1 MKRTILFS
9 TLIAVVITIGF
20 LHFFT
25 PADKIFF
32 HDTYR
37 RLSYFPIVLGAIW
50 FGVKGGVLLAV
61 LSSVAFIP
69 HLLLY
74 AGHGVQNYFSELTEI
89 VLYVCAGIVV
99 GIIAERE
106 RQLRIGYQK
115 ISSRLEESYEKL
127 HEGAAQ
133 LVQAEEQ
140 LAAAQKMSALG
151 EMAAT
156 LAHEIRNP
164 LSSIRGTAEILLD
177 DYPKGN
183 PKREFVEILLKETG
197 HLEKTLKNTLDFSKP
212 EAKDREE
219 TASISSLIS
228 KQEKL
233 LGPRLKKEHI
243 QLTCQGLENGNNF
256 LVPESR
262 ISQALLNL
270 LMNSIEALSDDSRKK
285 NVAGDRKHEHSG
297 TAFNARIE
305 VRLEVK
311 DDGCRVFILDNGPGI
326 DLDNKEDI
334 FEPFFTSKKEGTG
347 LGLAISRKIVESYG
361 GSLMLTDSDLG
372 GTCFELFMPMQWS
385 EDYMAQYMMKGRGE
399 TGEIEGNG

>member
-9 TLIAVVITIGF
+9 ILISVVIAIGF

-50 FGVKGGVLLAV
+50 FGVKGGAILAV

-89 VLYVCAGIVV
+89 VLYLCAGIVV

-106 RQLRIGYQK
+106 RRLRIGYQK
-115 ISSRLEESYEKL
+115 VSARLEESYEKL
-127 HEGAAQ
+127 HDGAAQ

-197 HLEKTLKNTLDFSKP
+197 HLETTLKNTLDFSRP
-212 EAKDREE
+212 ETNDWEE
-219 TASISSLIS
+219 TASISSLIA
-228 KQEKL
+228 KQQML
-233 LGPRLKKEHI
+233 LGPRLKKEQI
-243 QLTCQGLENGNNF
+243 QFRCEGLENGDDF

-262 ISQALLNL
+262 ISQALINL
-270 LMNSIEALSDDSRKK
+270 LMNSIEALAENSRRRTVDGEPLSDGK
-285 NVAGDRKHEHSG
+285 GDRPSPFIKVS
-297 TAFNARIE
+297 
-305 VRLEVK
+305 LEVTE
-311 DDGCRVFILDNGPGI
+311 DGCHVYIGDNGPGI
-326 DLDNKEDI
+326 DPDNKEEI
-334 FEPFFTSKKEGTG
+334 FKPFFSSKKKGTG

-361 GSLMLTDSDLG
+361 GSLRLVDGDSG
-372 GTCFELFMPMQWS
+372 GARFELFLPARWS
-385 EDYMAQYMMKGRGE
+385 EDYMEQYMLKGRGE
-399 TGEIEGNG
+399 TGGVPES